1 MKETYYSNKFFSFY
15 YKKDM
20 IGWFRLFNKGLSWK
34 NVNVMGLNFSERNGF
49 SKYLKMG
56 KWIISY
62 LPK

>member
-15 YKKDM
+15 YRKEF
-20 IGWFRLFNKGLSWK
+20 GWFRLFNKGLSWK
-34 NVNVMGLNFSERNGF
+34 NVNIMGLKFSERNGF
-49 SKYLKMG
+49 SKYLKIG